1 MGDVQL
7 AAAAAVLM
15 AVDVNFAVAVATAS
29 QSAARGR
36 VMISKS
42 VVVKDY
48 MARTLVTFKP
58 ETDVLNAVHELV
70 KHRIA
75 GAPVVD
81 DAGNLIGM
89 LSELDCLKVA
99 LHAGYH
105 GDWGGPVSDYMSDG
119 VETVDAEMSI
129 IDLAQVFLDTKFR
142 RFPVM
147 EKNRLIGQISRRDV
161 LRALEHIAKS

>member
-1 MGDVQL
+1 MVGVRL
-7 AAAAAVLM
+7 AVVAAASM
-15 AVDVNFAVAVATAS
+15 VDGASFVVATAN
-29 QSAARGR
+29 QSAARGIP
-36 VMISKS
+36 MISKS

-58 ETDVLNAVHELV
+58 ETDVLDAVHELV

-81 DAGNLIGM
+81 DAGNLLGM
-89 LSELDCLKVA
+89 LSELDCLKIA

-105 GDWGGPVSDYMSDG
+105 GDWGGPVSEYMSDG
-119 VETVDAEMSI
+119 VETVDGEMSI

-142 RFPVM
+142 RFPVV
-147 EKNRLIGQISRRDV
+147 ERNRLIGQISRRDV
-161 LRALEHIAKS
+161 LRALENLAKA